1 MMTRYSDLLFWGHPV
16 YGQSHCNT
24 T

>member
-1 MMTRYSDLLFWGHPV
+1 MTRYSDLLFWGHPV